1 MLPGRKGGAF
11 TATTAPVQACQDAQ
25 NLFKY
30 AAKSLDKA
38 AKLIYTNN
46 VNDKERRAMTAK
58 ELIKI
63 LKKSSKAQIIVAG
76 NPNFSCGFQ
85 VDQSGQWFIVLNP
98 IEAAETSTSSGDVKN
113 EDEM

>member
-1 MLPGRKGGAF
+1 
-11 TATTAPVQACQDAQ
+11 
-25 NLFKY
+25 
-30 AAKSLDKA
+30 
-38 AKLIYTNN
+38 
-46 VNDKERRAMTAK
+46 MTAK

-98 IEAAETSTSSGDVKN
+98 IEAAETSTSGGDVKN